1 MKGSK
6 RRGIMVVVL
15 ALAAVVGFAS
25 KPSTR
30 TIAKAA
36 PNLTNPARLDTAS
49 QARLVDA
56 YGKLPLSFEAN
67 QGQTD
72 RRVKF
77 LSRGS
82 GYTLLLTGDEAVL
95 ALRSRQSPVVSGQSQ
110 KTTDHGLRTTDTL
123 RMKLVGAH
131 RSPRMTGLDELPG

>member
-1 MKGSK
+1 
-6 RRGIMVVVL
+6 MVVVL
-15 ALAAVVGFAS
+15 ALMSVAAFAS

-30 TIAKAA
+30 TMAGAA
-36 PNLTNPARLDTAS
+36 PNLTKQAPLDAASPARLAE
-49 QARLVDA
+49 A

-82 GYTLLLTGDEAVL
+82 GYTLLLTGD
-95 ALRSRQSPVVSGQSQ
+95 
-110 KTTDHGLRTTDTL
+110 
-123 RMKLVGAH
+123 
-131 RSPRMTGLDELPG
+131 